1 MAEMGRPTLLTTG
14 NARGRL
20 TELVY
25 GRKRGT
31 LQWESRE
38 EGLGGGTLQWE
49 SREEGLGGFRGR
61 WMWCAGV

>member
-31 LQWESRE
+31 LQWE
-38 EGLGGGTLQWE
+38 
-49 SREEGLGGFRGR
+49 FP
-61 WMWCAGV
+61 